1 MFTPSSIA
9 AIQLLCCVVD
19 YRTRERTFR
28 VDSEPITTTKT
39 NPTRYGLYNAWY
51 RETTTR
57 FAAYVLPRTI

>member
-28 VDSEPITTTKT
+28 VDPEPITTTNT
-39 NPTRYGLYNAWY
+39 NPAGY
-51 RETTTR
+51 TTR
-57 FAAYVLPRTI
+57 GTGKRLPGLPLMFSLELIKL